1 MRAAAALRLTVAS
14 WALEML
20 PAFRLLAAKPG
31 AALILP
37 KVFRGNFPPGKANL
51 PLGALRLVAIYRT
64 ILVMDDLPKY
74 TSLTQFLQ
82 EQQKIVEDLC
92 STYSRIIGDLS
103 RFMQEIPADL
113 LLQADY
119 LEQNPPVDMEDAEV
133 RAYANGVRYAAVIIV
148 TAINAKMMME
158 QAELKGE
165 FDALKEVEGDD

>member
-1 MRAAAALRLTVAS
+1 
-14 WALEML
+14 
-20 PAFRLLAAKPG
+20 
-31 AALILP
+31 
-37 KVFRGNFPPGKANL
+37 
-51 PLGALRLVAIYRT
+51 
-64 ILVMDDLPKY
+64 MDDLPKY